1 MSARRPFLLMSRIV
15 ARFALALTLA
25 ASPASV
31 MAATPPVQPKEGPG
45 GSDYVASEVTKRVI
59 GNASAASFVF
69 HAAGQA
75 ANPRPVIVFLHAW
88 GAVNPQSYGGLIEH
102 LARKGYLVVWP
113 RYQEVGKT
121 RPVDATANAS
131 SLVKAALEELASDA
145 EAKPDPERVAFV
157 GHLAGAPVAVNLAAQ
172 AKTDGLP
179 VPKLVV
185 ALTPGGIASDAK
197 ARGILLADLKQIDPA
212 TLMVTMTGD
221 RDHLPSDRAAKRILK
236 EAEAVPNERKLM
248 IRALSD
254 DHGFP
259 ALSATLASP
268 GAPKEAYDGTKI
280 KIPPAPPGDPRV
292 ERLKRQKWS
301 ADLVLTGEQTVLVAQ
316 IGNNAIDTLD
326 YLGFWKTLEMAANAA
341 FSGKDAQALR
351 NDPALTDMG
360 RWSDTWPVRRLT
372 AELPRADAAPVAA
385 RAPLA
390 PTKAPVTRR
399 KR

>member
-1 MSARRPFLLMSRIV
+1 M
-15 ARFALALTLA
+15 
-25 ASPASV
+25 
-31 MAATPPVQPKEGPG
+31 
-45 GSDYVASEVTKRVI
+45 
-59 GNASAASFVF
+59 
-69 HAAGQA
+69 
-75 ANPRPVIVFLHAW
+75 
-88 GAVNPQSYGGLIEH
+88 
-102 LARKGYLVVWP
+102 VWP

-197 ARGILLADLKQIDPA
+197 ARGILLADLKHPPPRNA
-212 TLMVTMTGD
+212 D
-221 RDHLPSDRAAKRILK
+221 RDDDRRPRPPSKRSRGQAHLERGGSRA
-236 EAEAVPNERKLM
+236 NERKLM

-280 KIPPAPPGDPRV
+280 KILRPR
-292 ERLKRQKWS
+292 RR
-301 ADLVLTGEQTVLVAQ
+301 ATGARSVS
-316 IGNNAIDTLD
+316 
-326 YLGFWKTLEMAANAA
+326 
-341 FSGKDAQALR
+341 SGR
-351 NDPALTDMG
+351 NG
-360 RWSDTWPVRRLT
+360 RLT
-372 AELPRADAAPVAA
+372 
-385 RAPLA
+385 
-390 PTKAPVTRR
+390 
-399 KR
+399 